1 MEEMMVLLRQLTT
14 KVNVLEKAVTPRGAP
29 VSPDQPLWRSVL
41 RQAIEEGG
49 SLGMQQMY
57 LGEHGGGHMG
67 LGIQTPGGWARAG
80 NLDHEVDRGVPQ
92 YQAYRPAPAKL
103 ALRVFDGSEV
113 CKGLGA
119 GFEQWALLFIEQVEM
134 AEMAYRYRWTERTKV
149 NKFAEHLRGKAEKY
163 FHQHVQ
169 RWWATQPNLWFV
181 MEQMNA
187 AFRVNISNQQAMR
200 MFSARKESSR
210 TWNDHFLYLN
220 ALMGAT
226 NASPS
231 LVLENVVKYAE
242 PDLKIAMMAKYDPTR
257 PDSLQQASELVAWA
271 QALKDEDT
279 TFKGIGKDTVS
290 AVTTGRKCY
299 KCGNVGHIRRDCPE
313 KERKNNG
320 GDGSKIKWAL
330 AVQERGLGTHDW
342 ILDSGASRHMVNDK
356 TMLRDVTECHD
367 AEESFQPDGAKLE
380 VTLKGT
386 AVLNAM
392 VDGVQAEITLRNVY
406 YAPKLARNLMSYC
419 SLLKIGCKV
428 ADRNGS
434 VAVLKGNPARVVIYA
449 DIKSNVLRIAK
460 DPASVIEIT
469 SHKWVNCRVCA
480 EGKQTRAQQP
490 TKDTGEH
497 APVDRVGAVICGDLK
512 GPVTPRDRRGNRYL
526 VNFVDHKS
534 NYCRVFLAK
543 TKDQAAKHFEQ
554 FLTWFEKLF
563 GCKVRVLRTD
573 GGAQYN
579 NVDGFCKR
587 SGVARQKSEARN
599 QAANGKAERMHR
611 TVMNIVRCMLFAS
624 ELPLTF
630 WGDAAEYAVYILNR
644 SPTRANEGRMSPLEM
659 ISGRAPSL
667 QEVVV
672 FGSACA
678 VFVDTSK
685 KNLQKRS
692 QRGVVIGKSDETK
705 GYRVYLPESN
715 KVVVTRH
722 VKDIET
728 LNPTGGTEGA
738 LVSSAVHVEDARADD
753 KEPASFAA
761 AQRCTE
767 SEKWRV
773 AEREEIASLEAN
785 NTWKRYKAR
794 LVACGNEQV
803 FGIDYLFIFAA
814 VMELPSGKAVLALA
828 RIWRVPARHGDVP
841 NAELAALGVEDVSEL
856 GLLLG
861 RRLYGLKQAGRLYRK
876 LLHKTLIQIGFRQC
890 LSDSCVY
897 VMADEGGITVV
908 GTYVDDLLVTTTSA
922 PHVDSFFGDMAVL
935 EIKDLGP
942 AYMFLGMR
950 ISYDDERGYS
960 VDQEHAIT
968 EMLVTLGLENAN
980 SIRLPIAAGDPPCDD
995 DGKLLPVKSAP
1006 DGKEPTTHAPTVQDW
1021 KLAKR
1026 IARYLNFV
1034 GDVQDRKSVSGVV
1047 VQVNGMT
1054 IDWECKKQTAVVLST
1069 VEAEF
1074 VAASVGGQNV
1084 LDLHELF
1091 GEIGLPVKLPIE
1103 MMIDNQAAL
1112 KQITSEASSG
1122 RAKHVDV
1129 KVKFLR
1135 DYAERGV
1142 VLPTYV
1148 GTADM
1153 LADLLTKALPGERV
1167 LELREKIGLT

>member
-1 MEEMMVLLRQLTT
+1 
-14 KVNVLEKAVTPRGAP
+14 
-29 VSPDQPLWRSVL
+29 
-41 RQAIEEGG
+41 
-49 SLGMQQMY
+49 
-57 LGEHGGGHMG
+57 
-67 LGIQTPGGWARAG
+67 
-80 NLDHEVDRGVPQ
+80 
-92 YQAYRPAPAKL
+92 
-103 ALRVFDGSEV
+103 
-113 CKGLGA
+113 
-119 GFEQWALLFIEQVEM
+119 
-134 AEMAYRYRWTERTKV
+134 
-149 NKFAEHLRGKAEKY
+149 
-163 FHQHVQ
+163 
-169 RWWATQPNLWFV
+169 
-181 MEQMNA
+181 
-187 AFRVNISNQQAMR
+187 
-200 MFSARKESSR
+200 
-210 TWNDHFLYLN
+210 
-220 ALMGAT
+220 
-226 NASPS
+226 
-231 LVLENVVKYAE
+231 
-242 PDLKIAMMAKYDPTR
+242 MMAIYDPTR

-271 QALKDEDT
+271 QALKDKDK
-279 TFKGIGKDTVS
+279 TFKGIGKDTIS
-290 AVTTGRKCY
+290 A
-299 KCGNVGHIRRDCPE
+299 
-313 KERKNNG
+313 
-320 GDGSKIKWAL
+320 
-330 AVQERGLGTHDW
+330 ERGPGTHDW

-356 TMLRDVTECHD
+356 TMLRDVTERND
-367 AEESFQPDGAKLE
+367 AEESFQPDGTKLE
-380 VTLKGT
+380 VALKGT

-406 YAPKLARNLMSYC
+406 YAPKLARNLMAYC
-419 SLLKIGCKV
+419 SLLKMGCKV

-434 VAVLKGNPARVVIYA
+434 VAVLKGNPARMVIYA
-449 DIKSNVLRIAK
+449 DIKSNVLVARLGLSRKTRWSAF
-460 DPASVIEIT
+460 
-469 SHKWVNCRVCA
+469 
-480 EGKQTRAQQP
+480 TRA
-490 TKDTGEH
+490 TSGSTVVFVLK
-497 APVDRVGAVICGDLK
+497 AKKRVHNS
-512 GPVTPRDRRGNRYL
+512 RRKTLGSMFQL
-526 VNFVDHKS
+526 IVWGVQLPS
-534 NYCRVFLAK
+534 RVLAK
-543 TKDQAAKHFEQ
+543 TKDQAAKHYEQ

-573 GGAQYN
+573 GGAGYN
-579 NVDGFCKR
+579 NVDEFCKR
-587 SGVARQKSEARN
+587 SGVARQKGEARN

-630 WGDAAEYAVYILNR
+630 WGDAAEYAVYILNLSPIR
-644 SPTRANEGRMSPLEM
+644 SNEGRMSPLEM
-659 ISGRAPSL
+659 LSRHAPSL

-672 FGSACA
+672 FGFACA
-678 VFVDTSK
+678 VFGDTSK

-785 NTWKRYKAR
+785 NTWKVVKVSPGTARLHSKWVYKKKRDGDGKIQRYKVR

-803 FGIDYLFIFAA
+803 FGIDYLFTFAA

-828 RIWRVPARHGDVP
+828 RIWRVPAKHGDVP
-841 NAELAALGVEDVSEL
+841 NAYVKTSTEEGLKISMCIPDGMQFTVAELAALGVEDVSEL

-861 RRLYGLKQAGRLYRK
+861 RRLYGLKQAGRLWRK

-897 VMADEGGITVV
+897 VMADKGEITVV
-908 GTYVDDLLVTTTSA
+908 GTYVDDLLVTATSA
-922 PHVDSFFGDMAVL
+922 PRVDSFFGDMAIL

-942 AYMFLGMR
+942 ASMFLGMR
-950 ISYDDERGYS
+950 ISYDDERGYT

-968 EMLVTLGLENAN
+968 EMLVTHGLENAN

-1006 DGKEPTTHAPTVQDW
+1006 DGKEPTVKDFQSLVGSLLWIARGTRPDISFAVHCASRKTHAPTVQDW

-1026 IARYLNFV
+1026 IARYLNFA

-1084 LDLHELF
+1084 LGLHDLF

-1103 MMIDNQAAL
+1103 VMIDNQAAL
-1112 KQITSEASSG
+1112 KQITSEAISG
-1122 RAKHVDV
+1122 RAEHVDI

-1135 DYAERGV
+1135 DYAHIPLQAKDCYEISELPLCEPRVCHDVPRGRARRPPRDRSQLPV
-1142 VLPTYV
+1142 PVELPDDIANDSDDGVPVL
-1148 GTADM
+1148 
-1153 LADLLTKALPGERV
+1153 
-1167 LELREKIGLT
+1167 LELSSDNSSDEEDGVDDEEHKHSWSLLEDLTYTVISGRINVDASILKKTYYDMCVIHVSPQAALALYDTNTHNTTTVKGDVEKLYKTD